1 MHVVN
6 QVNEFL
12 YSKGCT
18 EWITNVQIQI
28 RANGDMTGD
37 EKTEK
42 FQNK

>member
-1 MHVVN
+1 MSVIN
-6 QVNEFL
+6 QVNQFL
-12 YSKGCT
+12 YSKGCA

-42 FQNK
+42 YK